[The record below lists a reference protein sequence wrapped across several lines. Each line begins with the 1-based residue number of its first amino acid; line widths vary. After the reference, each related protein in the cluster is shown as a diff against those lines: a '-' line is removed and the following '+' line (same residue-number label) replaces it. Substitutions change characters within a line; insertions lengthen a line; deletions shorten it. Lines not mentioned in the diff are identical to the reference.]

1 MRDFEEYKKLG
12 EPEKAEKS
20 EIWQAAIGLQQVDG
34 LTPSEYLIDTA
45 RENIEGYITIEEVKA
60 RLNSYYKAKPSLND
74 KGTEEADKVS
84 AHIAEILSENT
95 FVFSPAELTAIHKRL
110 FDGIFKFAG
119 KFRDYNI
126 SKEEWV
132 LNGNT
137 VLYAGANSIQ
147 SSLNYDFLQEKSFS
161 YKGLNKRQ
169 KVEHIADFISGIWQI
184 HPFGEGN
191 TRTTAVFAIKYLRS
205 LGFKVTNDLF
215 AENSWYF
222 RNALVRANYND
233 YNIDVFST
241 QEYLM
246 LFFGNLLLDEHNELR
261 NRDMLLKPENNFN
274 NL

>member
-34 LTPSEYLIDTA
+34 LTPSEYLINTA

-74 KGTEEADKVS
+74 EDTEEADKVS

-95 FVFSPAELTAIHKRL
+95 FVFSPAELTTIHKRL

-132 LNGNT
+132 LNGKT

-147 SSLNYDFLQEKSFS
+147 STLNYDFLQEKSFS

-169 KVEHIADFISGIWQI
+169 KVEHIADFLSGIWQI

-205 LGFKVTNDLF
+205 LGFKLTNDLF

-233 YNIDVFST
+233 YNSDVFST

-261 NRDMLLKPENNFN
+261 NRDMLIKPEK
-274 NL
+274 